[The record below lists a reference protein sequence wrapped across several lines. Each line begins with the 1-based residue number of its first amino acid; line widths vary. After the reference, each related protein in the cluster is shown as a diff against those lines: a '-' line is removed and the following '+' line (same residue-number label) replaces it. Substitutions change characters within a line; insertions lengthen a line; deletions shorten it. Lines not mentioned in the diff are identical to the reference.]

1 MKMIAC
7 LGAALIAGVAM
18 MPLEVSAAPQTTVT
32 KTVMHNGR
40 GTTTRTV
47 TTRDRSA
54 RGGWH
59 WQTKCKTWYHHG
71 RKYKSC
77 KKVRTRW

>member
-1 MKMIAC
+1 MKLIAC
-7 LGAALIAGVAM
+7 LGAAALVAM
-18 MPLEVSAAPQTTVT
+18 IPLEANAAPQSMSTTTV
-32 KTVMHNGR
+32 KHDRN

-47 TTRDRSA
+47 TTRSRSA

-71 RKYKSC
+71 RKFKSC
-77 KKVRTRW
+77 KKVRARW